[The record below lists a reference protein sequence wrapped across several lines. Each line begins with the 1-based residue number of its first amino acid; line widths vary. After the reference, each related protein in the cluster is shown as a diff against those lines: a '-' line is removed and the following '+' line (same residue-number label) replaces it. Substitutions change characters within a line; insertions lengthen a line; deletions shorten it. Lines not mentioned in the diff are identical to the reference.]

1 MPSREELRKK
11 LKTKIEGK
19 QIDRLD
25 KKSRTK
31 ILDDSLKNMGIDK
44 ERLLQDIKE
53 VNKQGGLEINKKLD

>member
-44 ERLLQDIKE
+44 ERLLKDIKE